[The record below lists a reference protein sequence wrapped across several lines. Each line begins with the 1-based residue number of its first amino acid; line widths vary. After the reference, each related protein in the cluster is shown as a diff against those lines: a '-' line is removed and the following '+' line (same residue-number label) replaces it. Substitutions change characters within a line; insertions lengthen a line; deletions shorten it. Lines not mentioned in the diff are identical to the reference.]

1 MLFNNLME
9 GEAITTNNIISSIKK
24 FNTDGKI
31 EHGSIKAIFKTFVSP
46 ENDRMAIK
54 ENQSNSDKYV
64 YTVPVTSPI
73 SPVNERAKMINE
85 AKLAFLNS
93 TVNSSP
99 LPKIVTKKVEPTI
112 HYAQLAIAKGSEDTR
127 STGGGRKIQ
136 QMADMK
142 DKDVTTVPLGISYNT
157 KKKME
162 QQQQRKVSFK
172 IKTASNSYRRPPLAT
187 KTMTITSSNVSELT
201 KKFNSLVTDEN
212 SGPIKQSKL
221 AKTIEDL
228 QMVSRCPASNSSTPS
243 STLSSSPNIKI
254 VVRQRRGSKKR
265 NNKKRCSSVDSIDKL
280 LLSDNSSTKIRVIRS
295 KSDGTKIPKSP
306 KKRSKFQDSNK
317 ENSGS
322 DSVDGSPSKINVSE
336 PKKHIEIPQNSGVKS
351 VIKKFECEI
360 TAQLISN
367 ASTRLKDQ
375 TKSTIPTKEKPK
387 VPEKK
392 SSLVL
397 TKNIVVKDGI
407 PKIKTIKTIQQA
419 PDNNLSI
426 SIQDNN
432 KNHSTDLTKKKE
444 PLYDKKKFK
453 TNYIHSEKLPL
464 KVVEIIQEDINENNI
479 SNSEDQQKTSITK
492 CKEKIYEEVNSN
504 ITPNQSFLWR
514 RKSSTFSESDKSISD
529 GSYIY
534 GFANITKS
542 DVTVDSIDDT
552 QEISTNKDESQKS
565 ENVES
570 QKTDEEKVET
580 NSNWNSDFESNL
592 VEAYNKEVLVGYTT
606 AKPKKDLVPEN
617 DYELLEP
624 KDATN
629 VVVIPIKN
637 VDKPSKINCPLPEIP
652 KINPE
657 SPVESEK
664 NVLEQA
670 KENIYQC
677 LLELRSHPEGDEC
690 SLHNYELCDSKMEER
705 TRGDGDSDDGYEY
718 CKSPIKPY
726 CVTSSSG
733 IQIAENYQ
741 PSEDNSK
748 NYAIS
753 KSVSG
758 TSTVS
763 YERIGPERIY
773 EKIPVQMPKS
783 KDSSPTYSSRHSF
796 VSSDYTGYN
805 ESENIYDTIKHS
817 DATSLSHCYESIP
830 NSPSMVKLRNNIKKQ
845 LSSGIQKRLSFDTV
859 STNSHCT
866 ISSEQRTNSIYGQR
880 SVLSYNGQEIAF
892 QVPSSETSVSDRSD
906 DWVDISDEE
915 KTDEQ
920 KIIIVQEIS
929 RGRKSPVS
937 WSQKVRHQWQK
948 SPIQGNEQKD
958 CDSSDSGHLY
968 ESLEPPAQA
977 AMPHPPLPL
986 DDDFDSFDS
995 DSDDDYDTH
1004 KSTQAPPT
1012 LPASRLPSPPT
1023 ERGQYTLTKIA
1034 SAAQRKMRQIKRNLT
1049 KKYIVAMDG
1058 KSLTKTFTNN
1068 QNNTYDTTKK
1078 TKTPIYAN
1086 CEKPEI
1092 QHVYSNV
1099 NFTDSRPVL
1108 HKTENPVIKVNGTFK
1123 EELKTVIGEKRLSNG
1138 DVPPPLPDKPPPEKP
1153 TTPTSENSKKDTGTL
1168 SRKTYFSFKSRFR
1181 RASSLA
1187 VDINTDVPSALKITN
1202 STFYLTDSMD
1212 GDSGF
1217 SNCDGQ
1223 PGSTETLSPGG
1234 ASGTSGVGRRRDGRT
1249 RPWAE
1254 SSPCLALERPGVP
1267 PPPPPG
1273 PHPATDLS
1281 AVNEELKR
1289 LLPTLSRKDKG
1300 PRTRTSWYAGCGAD
1314 TPSVNTSTAS
1324 WYAEVGLYQAG
1335 NISTSSGASSG
1346 SHPASP
1352 LPHSLF
1358 THEPLYQFYN
1368 AAKVESVCRET
1379 GDSDSDAYEVN
1390 AGASAGARVAAE
1402 ADTTAEAS
1410 AGAGAATTARPSAMA
1425 LVAPRGPARTLWCEV
1440 PEVVN
1445 STVLSSLAPA
1455 QKRLQEAKFE
1465 LLTSEASYLNSLNVL
1480 EAHFIAHPAF
1490 RDTHVLPAEDFDTL
1504 FSTILPVRKC
1514 SQLLMNE
1521 LEKCWQEN
1529 ILLQGICDIVLQ
1541 HAEEHFHVYVKY
1553 CENQALMVK
1562 ALQRLREQPAFSAAL
1577 KKLESHP
1584 ACQSLS
1590 LHSFLMLPMQRVTR
1604 LPLLLDAVLKNLH
1617 ADDQEYQSC
1626 MHALATLNNF
1636 VSQCNE
1642 GARNTERVEEMFR
1655 VSRTLQFAPHVR
1667 SPPQLAPACGRRDR
1681 RPVRWLVRSGEMTQI
1696 VWKSDES
1703 KLTFGKKFHK
1713 VPLYVFLFNDLL
1725 VVAKKTGEE
1734 SYLGIDHCPRSLL
1747 EVCEEGPAA
1756 AKHSLLLTLLENHE
1770 GRTVEMLVSCPSETA
1785 ARRWAEALL
1794 PAPAAP
1800 GEALYAGWDC
1810 PQVAALYAYTPA
1822 QPDELQLAEGDVVNV
1837 TRKTSEGWYYGERTR
1852 DGEAGWFP
1860 GAYTAEI
1867 ASPHV
1872 RARHLRQRYRLLAL
1886 SSSYGGHRRRQH

>member
-1 MLFNNLME
+1 ME
-9 GEAITTNNIISSIKK
+9 GEAIDTNNIISSIKK
-24 FNTDGKI
+24 FSTDGKV
-31 EHGSIKAIFKTFVSP
+31 EHRSIQALLKTFILP
-46 ENDRMAIK
+46 ENDKMAIK
-54 ENQSNSDKYV
+54 ENQRNSDKYV
-64 YTVPVTSPI
+64 YTVPITSSI
-73 SPVNERAKMINE
+73 STVNERAKLINE

-93 TVNSSP
+93 TVSSSP
-99 LPKIVTKKVEPTI
+99 LSKTVTKKVEPTI
-112 HYAQLAIAKGSEDTR
+112 HYAQLAIARGSEDTR
-127 STGGGRKIQ
+127 STGGGRNSQ
-136 QMADMK
+136 QTSNIK
-142 DKDVTTVPLGISYNT
+142 DKETTTVPLGISYNT
-157 KKKME
+157 KKKLE
-162 QQQQRKVSFK
+162 QQQQRRVSFK

-201 KKFNSLVTDEN
+201 KKFNNLVSDEN
-212 SGPIKQSKL
+212 NGPIKQSKL

-228 QMVSRCPASNSSTPS
+228 QMVSRCSASNSSTPS

-254 VVRQRRGSKKR
+254 VVRQRRGSKRR
-265 NNKKRCSSVDSIDKL
+265 NSKKRCSSVDSIDKL

-306 KKRSKFQDSNK
+306 KKRLKYPDVNR
-317 ENSGS
+317 EHSGS
-322 DSVDGSPSKINVSE
+322 DSVDGSPLKTKDNE
-336 PKKHIEIPQNSGVKS
+336 PKKHIDIPQSNGVKS

-360 TAQLISN
+360 TAQCN
-367 ASTRLKDQ
+367 ANAPRRPKDQ
-375 TKSTIPTKEKPK
+375 IKSTILSKEKPK

-397 TKNIVVKDGI
+397 TKNVVVKDGI
-407 PKIKTIKTIQQA
+407 PKIKTIKVTQSTA
-419 PDNNLSI
+419 NNILPI
-426 SIQDNN
+426 PTQDDN
-432 KNHSTDLTKKKE
+432 KNVESDLMKKRE
-444 PLYDKKKFK
+444 PIYDKKKFK
-453 TNYIHSEKLPL
+453 TNYIHLEKMPL
-464 KVVEIIQEDINENNI
+464 KVVEIIQEDINESKI
-479 SNSEDQQKTSITK
+479 SISSDKPEICSTK
-492 CKEKIYEEVNSN
+492 SKEETTYQEVNSN
-504 ITPNQSFLWR
+504 ITPNQSFLWS
-514 RKSSTFSESDKSISD
+514 RKNNTYSEIDKSVSD
-529 GSYIY
+529 GSYSII
-534 GFANITKS
+534 NISKS
-542 DVTVDSIDDT
+542 DNSMERVE
-552 QEISTNKDESQKS
+552 EISINKNESQES
-565 ENVES
+565 ETIES
-570 QKTDEEKVET
+570 QGTIDEHTETKVK
-580 NSNWNSDFESNL
+580 WDPYSDFESNL
-592 VEAYNKEVLVGYTT
+592 VEAFNKEVLVGYTS
-606 AKPKKDLVPEN
+606 KPEKDLILEN

-624 KDATN
+624 KDIDN

-637 VDKPSKINCPLPEIP
+637 ADKQSKINCPLPEIP
-652 KINPE
+652 KIIYTE
-657 SPVESEK
+657 SPVETENTISRRDDD
-664 NVLEQA
+664 
-670 KENIYQC
+670 NIYQC
-677 LLELRSHPEGDEC
+677 LLELRSHPEGDEN
-690 SLHNYELCDSKMEER
+690 SFHNYELCDSRLEER
-705 TRGDGDSDDGYEY
+705 TRGDGDSDNGYEY
-718 CKSPIKPY
+718 CKSLIKPY

-741 PSEDNSK
+741 HSENNSK

-763 YERIGPERIY
+763 YEKIGPERIY
-773 EKIPVQMPKS
+773 EKIPVRPPKS

-805 ESENIYDTIKHS
+805 DTENIYDTIKQS

-830 NSPSMVKLRNNIKKQ
+830 NSPSMVKLRTNIKKH
-845 LSSGIQKRLSFDTV
+845 LSGIHKRLSFDTV
-859 STNSHCT
+859 STNSRCT
-866 ISSEQRTNSIYGQR
+866 ISSEQKTNSIYGQR

-892 QVPSSETSVSDRSD
+892 QVPSSDTSVSDRSD

-948 SPIQGNEQKD
+948 SPVQENKQKD

-968 ESLEPPAQA
+968 ESLEPPLVAQSA
-977 AMPHPPLPL
+977 SAPTPLPL

-995 DSDDDYDTH
+995 DSDDDHDAH
-1004 KSTQAPPT
+1004 KSAQAPPM
-1012 LPASRLPSPPT
+1012 LPSSRLPSPPT

-1034 SAAQRKMRQIKRNLT
+1034 SAAQRKMREIKRNLT
-1049 KKYIVAMDG
+1049 KRYNVAMDG
-1058 KSLTKTFTNN
+1058 KSLTKSFSNN
-1068 QNNTYDTTKK
+1068 QNGTYDTTKK

-1092 QHVYSNV
+1092 QQVYSNI
-1099 NFTDSRPVL
+1099 NFNDTKPVL
-1108 HKTENPVIKVNGTFK
+1108 NKTENPVIKVNGTFK
-1123 EELKTVIGEKRLSNG
+1123 EELKTVIGEKRHSNG

-1153 TTPTSENSKKDTGTL
+1153 TTPTSENSKKDSGTL

-1187 VDINTDVPSALKITN
+1187 VDINTEVPSALKITN

-1217 SNCDGQ
+1217 SNCDNGQ
-1223 PGSTETLSPGG
+1223 PGSTETLSPAAGG
-1234 ASGTSGVGRRRDGRT
+1234 AGRRRDGRS

-1254 SSPCLALERPGVP
+1254 SSPCLALERPAVP

-1273 PHPATDLS
+1273 PHPPTDLS

-1314 TPSVNTSTAS
+1314 MPSVNTSTAS
-1324 WYAEVGLYQAG
+1324 WYAEAGLYQAG

-1379 GDSDSDAYEVN
+1379 GDSDSDAYEV
-1390 AGASAGARVAAE
+1390 SAGAE
-1402 ADTTAEAS
+1402 
-1410 AGAGAATTARPSAMA
+1410 AGAETPADASTGTAPNARPSAMA

-1480 EAHFIAHPAF
+1480 EAHFISHPAF
-1490 RDTHVLPAEDFDTL
+1490 RDTQILPAEDFDTL

-1514 SQLLMNE
+1514 SQRLMNE

-1562 ALQRLREQPAFSAAL
+1562 ALQRLREQPGFSSTL

-1617 ADDQEYQSC
+1617 AEDQEYQAC

-1642 GARNTERVEEMFR
+1642 GARNTERIEEMFR
-1655 VSRTLQFAPHVR
+1655 VSRMLQFAPHVR

-1713 VPLYVFLFNDLL
+1713 VPLYVFLFNDIL
-1725 VVAKKTGEE
+1725 VITKKTGED

-1747 EVCEEGPAA
+1747 EVSAGEATGA
-1756 AKHSLLLTLLENHE
+1756 AKYPLLLTLLENHD
-1770 GRTVEMLVSCPSETA
+1770 GCTVEMLASCPSETA
-1785 ARRWAEALL
+1785 CRRWAEALA
-1794 PAPAAP
+1794 PAAAAP

-1810 PQVAALYAYTPA
+1810 PQVAALYAYAPA

-1837 TRKTSEGWYYGERTR
+1837 TRKTGEGWYYGERTR

-1860 GAYTAEI
+1860 GSYTAEI
-1867 ASPHV
+1867 ASAHV

-1886 SSSYGGHRRRQH
+1886 SSSYGGHKRRLH